1 MAWRDIVNVPGQ
13 IVTGFQEAA
22 GIRPLTAAE
31 IVAPFTTPEKAAQ
44 SAAGTAAPMGI
55 TGAFAPPA
63 KDVVS
68 LTSVAPVTATTPATP
83 RPQAAV
89 APQVT
94 TVPVAATPD
103 TRPAPTADQGVK
115 WAKAA
120 QDAVRGFGVTPRGQG
135 VPTME
140 ERGLVRDAQG
150 RWVPSEALQ
159 QAVEANYQ
167 AGVAARNPMVQQAP
181 AIDPLEAELAKYNP
195 TTGFGALAALAAAK
209 SKVASDYT
217 ASQNAIRAGERQQ
230 ELGLRDLAARLQGRE
245 LEMKAEEAPALRA
258 LREAQT
264 QQAIAEGGYKREQ
277 TRLYGTSLAQSAKAA
292 EQKAAGVHAGK
303 IQDAITKLQV
313 AKGNTFDQKQKAEY
327 DAQIA
332 EYRTQL
338 ADLAKP

>member
-1 MAWRDIVNVPGQ
+1 MAWRDIVNVPRQ

-83 RPQAAV
+83 RPQAAMT
-89 APQVT
+89 PQVT
-94 TVPVAATPD
+94 APPAVATPD
-103 TRPAPTADQGVK
+103 TRPAPTADQGMN

-120 QDAVRGFGVTPRGQG
+120 QDAVRGFGATPRGQG

-159 QAVEANYQ
+159 QAVETSYQ
-167 AGVAARNPMVQQAP
+167 AGVAARNSMVQPAP
-181 AIDPLEAELAKYNP
+181 AIDPVEAELSKYSP

-230 ELGLRDLAARLQGRE
+230 ELGLRDLAARLQERE
-245 LEMKAEEAPALRA
+245 LELKAEEAPALRA

-264 QQAIAEGGYKREQ
+264 QQAIAEAGLTSEKK
-277 TRLYGTSLAQSAKAA
+277 RLYPKTIEQSTKAA
-292 EQKAAGVHAGK
+292 EAKAQGATIAKLQDNILRLRRDLSKAVMPEEKAAT
-303 IQDAITKLQV
+303 QKLI
-313 AKGNTFDQKQKAEY
+313 KDQEFLLSQAM
-327 DAQIA
+327 
-332 EYRTQL
+332 L
-338 ADLAKP
+338 